1 MSKVDYLTEIISM
14 LPPNQKFVCLSF
26 VTDKENK
33 LTMTGIRFGGAYGTY
48 EEACEQAKKL
58 QSIDQYFNV
67 YVGEGGKWLPFDPN
81 PDSEAVSS
89 SVYADDQLNN
99 MMKSYMENQEKAK
112 VYHEQRKQEL
122 VRQNILEN
130 LQTRHENLDELN
142 KKLKKAKKKEH
153 TEEAQA
159 IEQNILSIEE
169 QIKKMEEKKVE
180 LDAQIE
186 DLSNQVKAYGS
197 TQGYNPA
204 GPANPSD
211 VNL

>member
-1 MSKVDYLTEIISM
+1 MSTVDYLTEITA
-14 LPPNQKFVCLSF
+14 LVPADQKFICLSF

-33 LTMTGIRFGGAYGTY
+33 TSLSGVRFGGAYSTY
-48 EEACEQAKKL
+48 EAACEQAKKL

-81 PDSEAVSS
+81 PDSSAVKDSQ
-89 SVYADDQLNN
+89 YADEQLNN

-112 VYHEQRKQEL
+112 VYHEQRKQEM

-130 LQTRHENLDELN
+130 LQTRHENMEELN
-142 KKLKKAKKKEH
+142 KKLKKAKKQEKV
-153 TEEAQA
+153 EEASM
-159 IEQNILSIEE
+159 IEQNMKSIEE

-180 LDAQIE
+180 LDSQIE
-186 DLSNQVKAYGS
+186 SLSNQVKSYGS
-197 TQGYNPA
+197 TQGFNPQ
-204 GPANPSD
+204 GPSN